1 MEKNICVYCS
11 SSNYLDEKY
20 YKLAQALG
28 EKIANNGYGLVY
40 GGTIVGCMGQ
50 IANSVIHHGGK
61 VLGVVPQRIAD
72 AGLSHP
78 ELAKIIITK
87 DMRERKA
94 KMEANSEIFIA
105 IPGGFGTFE
114 EIFEIIVA
122 KQLGYHQ
129 KPIIFLNL
137 DGFYDPLFQMF
148 ENVYREKFTKEE
160 SRDLYFI
167 TNNIDEIFTYIAN
180 YKEKE
185 FVHKW

>member
-11 SSNYLDEKY
+11 SSNQLDEKY

-28 EKIANNGYGLVY
+28 EKIVANGYGLVY
-40 GGTIVGCMGQ
+40 GGTTVGCMGAV
-50 IANSVIHHGGK
+50 ANSVLHHGGK
-61 VLGVVPQRIAD
+61 VLGVIPQRIMD
-72 AGLSHP
+72 AGLNHP
-78 ELAKIIITK
+78 ELAGLIITK

-94 KMEANSEIFIA
+94 TMETNSEAFIA

-148 ENVYREKFTKEE
+148 ESVYDENFAKEE
-160 SRDLYFI
+160 NRNLYFI
-167 TNNIDEIFTYIAN
+167 ANTVNEVFDYIKS
-180 YKEKE
+180 YKEE
-185 FVHKW
+185 EYVHKW